1 MAGLKS
7 NATICEVMEQSDNT
21 ESHELATRS
30 QPLDMREQSETI
42 PPGEYA
48 AAYGEDLSS
57 TLNLDT
63 WQTSD
68 DLAGL
73 YARLEEEIKE
83 AVHLEDEMRARIR
96 QVVFPQLRNRLG
108 APPNS
113 GVYQSTVEQIERI
126 HRGYLFNG
134 LVEACDGNSIPHD
147 TLPLTIVQI
156 GVSLVSYRG
165 NQGAWVHRL
174 FRRDLRV
181 GGGNPVDD
189 TLNLLEHRSHR
200 GGYEQE
206 SSRDR
211 LTSLGRR
218 GIMAYAERA
227 VLLRRSSAQWK
238 MGHGNPAPYELLT
251 GSGMVE
257 LVEHGL
263 DILNELIIGHKKFI
277 FVPSAPS
284 DRMFLT
290 IGNALRPLEYAIIDT
305 LEDFFIRVAGGH
317 YRGPW
322 ARVKTKVEQF
332 AREAGPKV
340 VIGVFRATPIG
351 PANMFY
357 AHVDHAHEAAH
368 IAIADSTLQEHRG
381 FPMLI
386 TLADTVCGAIFGTES
401 LVPHV
406 QVAYG
411 EAGAPFRY
419 QTERQTR
426 H

>member
-1 MAGLKS
+1 
-7 NATICEVMEQSDNT
+7 MEKPEIEKNEITASP
-21 ESHELATRS
+21 
-30 QPLDMREQSETI
+30 QPLDIREESEVI
-42 PPGEYA
+42 LPNEYSS
-48 AAYGEDLSS
+48 AYGEDLSR

-63 WQTSD
+63 WQTND
-68 DLAGL
+68 DLVGL
-73 YARLEEEIKE
+73 YTRLEEEIKD
-83 AVHLEDEMRARIR
+83 AVHREDEMRTRIR

-113 GVYQSTVEQIERI
+113 GVYQSTVQQIERV
-126 HRGYLFNG
+126 HCGYLFNG
-134 LVEACDGNSIPHD
+134 AVEACDGNSIPHD

-156 GVSLVSYRG
+156 GVSLVSYSG
-165 NQGAWVHRL
+165 NQSAWVHRL

-181 GGGNPVDD
+181 GGSDPVDE
-189 TLNLLEHRSHR
+189 TLNLLEHRRRRS
-200 GGYEQE
+200 GYDQE

-227 VLLRRSSAQWK
+227 VLLKRSTAPWR

-257 LVEHGL
+257 LVDLGL
-263 DILNELIIGHKKFI
+263 DVLNELILDHERFV

-284 DRMFLT
+284 DRMILT
-290 IGNALRPLEYAIIDT
+290 IGNALRPMEYAIIET
-305 LEDFFIRVAGGH
+305 LEDNLSRIAEGH

-322 ARVKTKVEQF
+322 LRVKTKIDRFVK
-332 AREAGPKV
+332 EAGPKIV
-340 VIGVFRATPIG
+340 KGVFRATPLG

-368 IAIADSTLQEHRG
+368 IAIADSVLQEHRG

-386 TLADTVCGAIFGTES
+386 TLADTVCGNVFGSDS
-401 LVPHV
+401 LVPQV

-411 EAGAPFRY
+411 DAGAPFRY

>member
-1 MAGLKS
+1 MEHSESAGNHKLA
-7 NATICEVMEQSDNT
+7 ATS
-21 ESHELATRS
+21 R
-30 QPLDMREQSETI
+30 PLDMSEQPETI
-42 PPGEYA
+42 LPGEYA
-48 AAYGEDLSS
+48 SAYGEELSN
-57 TLNLDT
+57 TLDLDT

-73 YARLEEEIKE
+73 YERLEEEIKE
-83 AVHLEDEMRARIR
+83 AVHREDEMRARIR
-96 QVVFPQLRNRLG
+96 QVVFPQLRNRAG
-108 APPNS
+108 APSNS
-113 GVYQSTVEQIERI
+113 GVYQSTVEQIERV
-126 HRGYLFNG
+126 HCGYLFNG
-134 LVEACDGNSIPHD
+134 SVEACDGNSIPHD

-181 GGGNPVDD
+181 GGGDPIAD
-189 TLNLLEHRSHR
+189 TLNLLERRRHR
-200 GGYEQE
+200 GGYDQE

-227 VLLRRSSAQWK
+227 VLLRRSSAPWR

-257 LVEHGL
+257 LVDRGL
-263 DILNELIIGHKKFI
+263 DILNELILNHKRFI

-284 DRMFLT
+284 DRTLLT
-290 IGNALRPLEYAIIDT
+290 IGNALRPLEYAIIET
-305 LEDFFIRVAGGH
+305 LEDFLTRVAAGH

-322 ARVKTKVEQF
+322 TRVKPKVDQF
-332 AREAGPKV
+332 VKEAGPKV
-340 VIGVFRATPIG
+340 VVGVFRATPIG

-357 AHVDHAHEAAH
+357 AHIDHAHEAAH

-386 TLADTVCGAIFGTES
+386 TLADTMCSVVFGTES
-401 LVPHV
+401 LVPQV
-406 QVAYG
+406 QIAYG

-419 QTERQTR
+419 RTERQTR